1 VLRRPT
7 ILAALAATLVLTTRP
22 TPAGAQASSSSTSS
36 SGSSSSYYAQGYT
49 LTVPAAGIPV
59 GDPNATSPEF
69 VFQNT
74 PAGAI
79 VAPPDGSNPMTFL
92 PNSIGYTPP
101 GSTATSP
108 YVIIDLLKK
117 DGSQFGLSFFNT
129 PLVQGNVFHVD
140 LDINTALQSNP
151 PTFVSNPPPAG
162 SNLPIVSLV
171 PDPPPATSTPPPS
184 ASGGST
190 QTTTTTTTTT
200 TETPEPLSLV
210 LWSVLAGIGFWS
222 ARRRRSLWGA

>member
-1 VLRRPT
+1 MRCPT
-7 ILAALAATLVLTTRP
+7 ILAALAALLLLGIGP
-22 TPAGAQASSSSTSS
+22 SSAAAQGSSSSTGSTTSS
-36 SGSSSSYYAQGYT
+36 SYAQGYT
-49 LTVPAAGIPV
+49 LTIPAGGVPV

-79 VAPPDGSNPMTFL
+79 VAPSDGSNPMTFL
-92 PNSIGYTPP
+92 PNSIGYVAP

-108 YVIIDLLKK
+108 YVVFDLLKK

-129 PLVQGNVFHVD
+129 PLVQGNLFHVD

-162 SNLPIVSLV
+162 SNLPIVTLV
-171 PDPPPATSTPPPS
+171 PDPAPAS
-184 ASGGST
+184 ASSST
-190 QTTTTTTTTT
+190 ATATATTTD
-200 TETPEPLSLV
+200 TPEPLSLI
-210 LWSVLAGIGFWS
+210 LWSVLTGMGLWH
-222 ARRRRSLWGA
+222 ARRRYTLALPS

>member
-1 VLRRPT
+1 MRSPT
-7 ILAALAATLVLTTRP
+7 ILAALAATLVLNAHP
-22 TPAGAQASSSSTSS
+22 TPAGADGSSSSTS
-36 SGSSSSYYAQGYT
+36 GSTGSYYAQGYT
-49 LTVPAAGIPV
+49 LKIPSGGIPV
-59 GDPNATSPEF
+59 GDPNAMSPEL

-79 VAPPDGSNPMTFL
+79 VAPSDGSNPMTFL
-92 PNSIGYTPP
+92 PDSVGYTPP

-108 YVIIDLLKK
+108 YVIFDLLKK

-129 PLVQGNVFHVD
+129 PLVQGNVFHVN

-151 PTFVSNPPPAG
+151 PTFVSNPPAAG

-171 PDPPPATSTPPPS
+171 PDPPAVTSTPS
-184 ASGGST
+184 SSTSGNT
-190 QTTTTTTTTT
+190 QTTA

-210 LWSVLAGIGFWS
+210 LWSVLASIGLWS
-222 ARRRRSLWGA
+222 ARRLRCSPVLPT